1 MPVSEGI
8 LLDTCALIWLA
19 NEPELLTEGQ
29 KEALSTSE
37 NVTIS
42 AVSSAELACLE
53 QRGRITLDRHWKLW
67 FDHFTTSNNIR
78 ILDVNYEI
86 LTEAYSLPAP
96 FHRDPCD
103 RIIVGTARHLS
114 LEIITGDR
122 KINDYPFVDTIL

>member
-1 MPVSEGI
+1 MKEGI

-19 NEPELLTEGQ
+19 NEPELLTPPQQ
-29 KEALSTSE
+29 KAL
-37 NVTIS
+37 IS
-42 AVSSAELACLE
+42 SSDIAISSISGTEIAYLQETGRLE
-53 QRGRITLDRHWKLW
+53 LDRHWKHW

-78 ILDVNYEI
+78 ILDVSYDM
-86 LTEAYSLPAP
+86 LTEAFSLPAP

-122 KINDYPFVDTIL
+122 KINDYPFVDTII

>member
-19 NEPELLTEGQ
+19 NEPELLSEAQ
-29 KEALSTSE
+29 KEALSISE
-37 NVTIS
+37 NITIS

-53 QRGRITLDRHWKLW
+53 QRGRIQLDRHWKLW

-78 ILDVNYEI
+78 ILDVNYGI
-86 LTEAYSLPAP
+86 FTEAYSLPAP

-103 RIIVGTARHLS
+103 RIIVGTARNLS
-114 LEIITGDR
+114 LAIITGDR
-122 KINDYPFVDTIL
+122 KINDYPFVDTIC

>member
-1 MPVSEGI
+1 MPVNEGI

-19 NEPELLTEGQ
+19 NEPELLTEAQ
-29 KEALSTSE
+29 REALSTSD

-42 AVSSAELACLE
+42 AVSCAELACLE
-53 QRGRITLDRHWKLW
+53 QRDRIQLDRHWKLW
-67 FDHFTTSNNIR
+67 FDHFTASNNIR
-78 ILDVNYEI
+78 ILDVNYET

-103 RIIVGTARHLS
+103 RIIVGTARKLS
-114 LEIITGDR
+114 LAIITGDR